1 MNKTDLVANLY
12 IGFQN
17 GYITKDEYLDMV
29 NLIPQFNQLDFEKVY
44 ERELELNDSYSLD
57 KEMALESENIEF

>member
-1 MNKTDLVANLY
+1 MNKTDLVIDLWVGLN
-12 IGFQN
+12 G

-44 ERELELNDSYSLD
+44 ERELELNDSSSLD

>member
-29 NLIPQFNQLDFEKVY
+29 NLIPQFNPEKMVIS
-44 ERELELNDSYSLD
+44 N
-57 KEMALESENIEF
+57 A

>member
-44 ERELELNDSYSLD
+44 
-57 KEMALESENIEF
+57 